1 MGAKQNP
8 NNVIRIPTS
17 VTGNF
22 FRYWFEFLRPFHK
35 LTNREIDIIT
45 AFAKKRF
52 ELSKQINDSTI
63 LDKFLMSDDVKKEI
77 RDECNISQ
85 PHFQVIMGELKN
97 SKVIIDNK
105 INPKFIPNLIE
116 EDGSFRL
123 LLLFDLK

>member
-97 SKVIIDNK
+97 RKVIIDNK